1 MTVFALPAQPL
12 FPDPAHADEDGL
24 LAVGGDLSPQRLLMA
39 YAQGIFPWY
48 SENSPILWWS
58 PDPRLVL
65 EPGRIHVP
73 ARLERV
79 LRQGRFVFTLDT
91 AFEAVIGGCAQT
103 PRQGAHGTWIVPEML
118 AAYCRLHELGFAHSI
133 EVWSGGKLAG
143 GLYGVALGGAF
154 FGESMFYREPDASKA
169 GLVVLMRALHG
180 AGFALFDC
188 QQTTA
193 HMLRFGGFEVRRDE
207 FLSRLE
213 RAMRLPA
220 PRGPWSLRDGVL
232 VARDPNTCN
241 GASNDFIRARK

>member
-1 MTVFALPAQPL
+1 MTVFALPTEPV

-65 EPGRIHVP
+65 EPARIHVP
-73 ARLERV
+73 KRLERI
-79 LRQGRFVFTLDT
+79 LRQGRFRFTLDT
-91 AFEAVIGGCAQT
+91 AFGQVITGCAST
-103 PRQGAHGTWIVPEML
+103 PRCGARGTWIVPEML

-133 EVWSGGKLAG
+133 EVWSGETLAG
-143 GLYGVALGGAF
+143 GLYGVALGGTF
-154 FGESMFYREPDASKA
+154 FGESMFFHEPDASKA
-169 GLVVLMRALHG
+169 GLVTLMRALEQ
-180 AGFALFDC
+180 AGFILFDC

-193 HMLRFGGFEVRRDE
+193 HMLRFGGFEVPRSE

-213 RAMRLPA
+213 RALKRPT

-232 VARDPNTCN
+232 VGRGPE
-241 GASNDFIRARK
+241 

>member
-1 MTVFALPAQPL
+1 MTVFNLPTRPL

-48 SENSPILWWS
+48 CENSPILWWS

-65 EPGRIHVP
+65 EPAKIHVP
-73 ARLERV
+73 GRLERI
-79 LRQGRFVFTLDT
+79 LRQGRFAFTLDT
-91 AFEAVIGGCAQT
+91 AFERVITGCAET
-103 PRQGAHGTWIVPEML
+103 PRPGAHGTWIVPEML

-133 EVWSGGKLAG
+133 EVWSGTILAG

-169 GLVVLMRALHG
+169 GLVTLMRLLSQ
-180 AGFALFDC
+180 AGFVLFDC

-193 HMLRFGGFEVRRDE
+193 HMLRFGGFEMPRSE
-207 FLSRLE
+207 FLARLGQALE
-213 RAMRLPA
+213 LST
-220 PRGPWSLRDGVL
+220 PRGPWSLRDGAL
-232 VARDPNTCN
+232 TT
-241 GASNDFIRARK
+241 RAHEYM

>member
-1 MTVFALPAQPL
+1 MTVFNLPTRPL

-48 SENSPILWWS
+48 CENSPILWWS

-65 EPGRIHVP
+65 EPAKIHVP
-73 ARLERV
+73 GRLERI
-79 LRQGRFVFTLDT
+79 LRQGRFAFTLDT
-91 AFEAVIGGCAQT
+91 AFERVITGCAET
-103 PRQGAHGTWIVPEML
+103 PRPGAHGTWIVPEML

-133 EVWSGGKLAG
+133 EVWSGTILAG

-169 GLVVLMRALHG
+169 GLVTLTRLLSQ
-180 AGFALFDC
+180 AGFVLFDC

-193 HMLRFGGFEVRRDE
+193 HMLRFGGFEMPRSE
-207 FLSRLE
+207 FLARLGQALE
-213 RAMRLPA
+213 LST
-220 PRGPWSLRDGVL
+220 PRGPWSLRDGAL
-232 VARDPNTCN
+232 TT
-241 GASNDFIRARK
+241 RAHEYM

>member
-1 MTVFALPAQPL
+1 MTVFNLPTRPL

-48 SENSPILWWS
+48 CENSPILWWS

-65 EPGRIHVP
+65 EPSKIHVP
-73 ARLERV
+73 GRLERI
-79 LRQGRFVFTLDT
+79 LRQGRFAFTLDT
-91 AFEAVIGGCAQT
+91 AFERVITGCAET
-103 PRQGAHGTWIVPEML
+103 PRPGAHGTWIVPEML

-133 EVWSGGKLAG
+133 EVWSGKTLVG

-169 GLVVLMRALHG
+169 GLVTLTRLLSQ
-180 AGFALFDC
+180 AGFVLFDC

-193 HMLRFGGFEVRRDE
+193 HMLRFGGFEMPRSE
-207 FLSRLE
+207 FLARLGQALE
-213 RAMRLPA
+213 LST

-232 VARDPNTCN
+232 TT
-241 GASNDFIRARK
+241 RAHEYI